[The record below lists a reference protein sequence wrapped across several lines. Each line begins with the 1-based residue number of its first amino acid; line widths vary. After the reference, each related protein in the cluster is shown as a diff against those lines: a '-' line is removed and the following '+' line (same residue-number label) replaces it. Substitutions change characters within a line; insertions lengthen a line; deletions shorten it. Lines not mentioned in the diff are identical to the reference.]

1 MFAQSVQESHVVALE
16 MMPSMAIKV
25 ATSTGLCL
33 LMACTADLV
42 SSEKKK
48 ILMFSAVIWSRAWFL
63 WAPFIFVL
71 KIYDPVLPLTVF
83 ATLIV
88 IGGILM
94 SVVNYSHDEKRT
106 QQVIENHS
114 VCTISDGEI
123 SDWNIDDEKK
133 ASYVEHPHAI

>member
-1 MFAQSVQESHVVALE
+1 M
-16 MMPSMAIKV
+16 
-25 ATSTGLCL
+25 
-33 LMACTADLV
+33 
-42 SSEKKK
+42 
-48 ILMFSAVIWSRAWFL
+48 
-63 WAPFIFVL
+63 L

-94 SVVNYSHDEKRT
+94 SVVNYSHNEKRT